1 MKNISIPRSTPVGST
16 RRSSEETDSC
26 PHCKGAGFVRIDAP
40 VDSPNFSRLIPCVC
54 KQDERW
60 ARSDRDK
67 RRYSNLDLIEGWE
80 FATFDPGVA
89 GTHDAHAIARAYADD
104 PHDWLVFVGPYGC
117 GKTHLAAAIA
127 NYARRELSMSPIFA
141 VVPDLLDYL
150 RSTFAPDSDTTYESR
165 FDAVRSTDLLIL
177 DDLGTEN
184 TTPWA
189 REKLFQIVNH
199 RYMERLPT
207 VFTTNVDL
215 DALDGRVRSRICDR
229 DLSTLI
235 FFDAD
240 DYRMRG
246 VLTPRRRARR

>member
-1 MKNISIPRSTPVGST
+1 
-16 RRSSEETDSC
+16 
-26 PHCKGAGFVRIDAP
+26 VRIDAP
-40 VDSPNFSRLIPCVC
+40 VGSPNFSRLIPCVC
-54 KQDERW
+54 KQQERW

-80 FATFDPGVA
+80 FATFDGNIPG
-89 GTHDAHAIARAYADD
+89 TSEAHAIARRYADD

-117 GKTHLAAAIA
+117 GKTHLAAAVA
-127 NYARRELSMSPIFA
+127 NYASRELSMSPIFS

-165 FDAVRSTDLLIL
+165 FEAVRGADLLIL

-207 VFTTNVDL
+207 IFTTNVDL
-215 DALDGRVRSRICDR
+215 DTLDGRIRSRICDR
-229 DLSTLI
+229 ELSTLVFI
-235 FFDAD
+235 DAD
-240 DYRMRG
+240 DFRMRG
-246 VLTPRRRARR
+246 VHTPRRRRRNER